1 MSLSDFDTTE
11 LTESALTGSKEAL
24 TKKKKSKKKKK
35 GCCIN
40 CWKMCSHTKVV
51 PQKKLYNYL
60 AERSSVYSVSDLMM
74 SGKEN
79 EGKTNPSDNSNNQ
92 SNNSGMIRPSPFSYD
107 NSAEFVG
114 PISNEYLSNSNWI
127 YFRLK

>member
-11 LTESALTGSKEAL
+11 LTTESNMEGSKEAL
-24 TKKKKSKKKKK
+24 TKKKTKKKKRK

-60 AERSSVYSVSDLMM
+60 AERSSVYSVSDLMI
-74 SGKEN
+74 SAREN
-79 EGKTNPSDNSNNQ
+79 DGKTNPSDNSNNQ
-92 SNNSGMIRPSPFSYD
+92 SNNSGMIRPSPFNQEHSG
-107 NSAEFVG
+107 EFAG
-114 PISNEYLSNSNWI
+114 AISNDYLSN
-127 YFRLK
+127 